1 MLEAP
6 QAPELV
12 TGVYHEALD
21 SVQLSRLDRRVYLT
35 CKRGF
40 DISFGLVLLIASLPL
55 WLLAALLIRLTSPG
69 PVLFRQT
76 RCGQHGAEFTCYKF
90 RTMVN
95 GAHGRR
101 HEVLHLNELSG
112 PVFKVRKDPRATRLG
127 RVLRRTSID
136 ELPQLLNVI
145 KGDMSIVGPRPPLPE
160 EVAEYSPQDRI
171 RLSVKPGLTCLWQIS
186 GRSNIGFERWME
198 LDREYVLRRNFLF
211 DLVIVLRTIPAL
223 ITCRGAI

>member
-1 MLEAP
+1 MLDAP
-6 QAPELV
+6 QAPKLL
-12 TGVYHEALD
+12 TDVYYEALEAA
-21 SVQLSRLDRRVYLT
+21 LLGRLDRRVYLT
-35 CKRGF
+35 FKRGF
-40 DISFGLVLLIASLPL
+40 DITAGLVLLVCSLPL
-55 WLLAALLIRLTSPG
+55 WLAAALAIRLTSGG

-76 RCGQHGAEFTCYKF
+76 RCGLDGKEFTCYKF

-95 GAHGRR
+95 GAHARR

-127 RVLRRTSID
+127 RFLRTTSID

-160 EVAEYSPQDRI
+160 EAAQYNPQDAV
-171 RLSVKPGLTCLWQIS
+171 RLSVKPGLTCLWQVS

-198 LDREYVLRRNFLF
+198 LDREYILRRGFLF
-211 DLVIVLRTIPAL
+211 DLVIILRTIPAL
-223 ITCRGAI
+223 ITCRGAV

>member
-6 QAPELV
+6 QAPEIV
-12 TGVYHEALD
+12 TGVYYGAPESAL
-21 SVQLSRLDRRVYLT
+21 LSRLDRRVYLT
-35 CKRGF
+35 FKRAF
-40 DISFGLVLLIASLPL
+40 DITAGLALLIGSLPL
-55 WLLAALLIRLTSPG
+55 WLAAALAVRLTSPG
-69 PVLFRQT
+69 PIFFRQT
-76 RCGQHGAEFTCYKF
+76 RCGQDGEEFTCYKF

-112 PVFKVRKDPRATRLG
+112 PVFKVRRDPRSTGVG
-127 RVLRRTSID
+127 RFLRMTSID

-145 KGDMSIVGPRPPLPE
+145 RGDMSIVGPRPPLPE
-160 EVAEYSPQDRI
+160 EVAMYSPQDRV
-171 RLSVKPGLTCLWQIS
+171 RLSVKPGLTCLWQVS

-198 LDREYVLRRNFLF
+198 LDREYILRRSFLF

-223 ITCRGAI
+223 ITCRGAS